1 MTEHGCGGEG
11 QPDPDDFVHFPAKIS
26 HLFGKPSSAT
36 HVAIFA
42 TVHDDLAFAYTKMNS
57 TYLPKMDAW
66 RLE

>member
-1 MTEHGCGGEG
+1 MDVAEKASQILTISSIS
-11 QPDPDDFVHFPAKIS
+11 QQRFP

-57 TYLPKMDAW
+57 TYLPRKWMRGD
-66 RLE
+66 